1 MGDTDEELAEQLSMT
16 VEDARRWRHSFQ
28 HPGFTGTYEFELV
41 FDLLGHR
48 VVRNARAD
56 YKYTPAWEYWDLQ
69 DEGLFTGWESW
80 QVGMS
85 LLTVAEPEEEEPPE
99 DAADEVAPI
108 GAAGSEELDDEDPDD
123 PKPPAW
129 VSLDLARDG
138 MLPREVWERLY
149 ELIDEK
155 CKAEDLERRRAKG
168 M

>member
-1 MGDTDEELAEQLSMT
+1 MIDKVITDEELAEQLSMT

-48 VVRNARAD
+48 VVRQARAD

-85 LLTVAEPEEEEPPE
+85 LLTVAQQEEEELP
-99 DAADEVAPI
+99 DAASEVARI
-108 GAAGSEELDDEDPDD
+108 GADGSEELDDEDPDD

-138 MLPREVWERLY
+138 MLPRDVWERLC
-149 ELIDEK
+149 D
-155 CKAEDLERRRAKG
+155 R
-168 M
+168 